1 MKLKHFLGLC
11 LVDFSARVSYNMART
26 PVLPLF
32 AAALGAD
39 KATIGLVVGAST
51 VTGIFLKAPAGAI
64 SDVLGR
70 ARTLFLGAA
79 VFAFTPFVYL
89 LVGYA
94 WTLVAVRFFHGM
106 ATAIY
111 GPVMLAAV
119 ASVAGARKGEML
131 SWFAVIKIATGSVGA
146 FLGGGLLYL
155 LGGRDPSL
163 LHFKITYAV
172 CGGFGLVALVI
183 ASMVL
188 PRIPAI
194 EPVKKK
200 GGQALRGL
208 WEVVSHFPV
217 VVTSGAEGV
226 QNLTMGAL
234 NAFFPIYVVQE
245 LGMNP
250 AQAGIL
256 WMVLTGTS
264 VVAKPVMGR
273 ISDRFGRRWVIAS
286 GLILCAVPFALIP
299 TTSRFVYLAMWSII
313 FGAGEAFVTSATGAM
328 VAELTAE
335 RSLGA
340 AMGVFGTI
348 ADIGQALGPILT
360 GLLLTKLSYFA
371 SFSLLAVLLIVWTVL
386 FLLCTSRPSGAVEVA
401 PPR

>member
-1 MKLKHFLGLC
+1 VRLKHFLGLC

-39 KATIGLVVGAST
+39 TATIGLVVGAST
-51 VTGIFLKAPAGAI
+51 VTGIFLKAPAGAL

-70 ARTLFLGAA
+70 ARLLLMGAA
-79 VFAFTPFVYL
+79 VFAFTPFLYL

-94 WTLVAVRFFHGM
+94 WMLVAVRLFHGI
-106 ATAIY
+106 ATSIY

-155 LGGRDPSL
+155 LGGAHPSL
-163 LHFKITYAV
+163 LHFKVVYAV
-172 CGGFGLVALVI
+172 CGDFGLVALGI
-183 ASMVL
+183 ALVVL
-188 PRIPAI
+188 PRLPEI

-200 GGQALRGL
+200 GAQVLRGL
-208 WEVVSHFPV
+208 GEVVSHLPL

-234 NAFFPIYVVQE
+234 NAFFPIYIVQE
-245 LGMNP
+245 LGMNSV
-250 AQAGIL
+250 QAGLL
-256 WMVLTGTS
+256 WTILTGTS
-264 VVAKPVMGR
+264 VLTKPLMGR
-273 ISDRFGRRWVIAS
+273 VSDRFGRRWVIAG

-299 TTSRFVYLAMWSII
+299 TTSHFAYLALWSII
-313 FGAGEAFVTSATGAM
+313 FGTGEAFVTSATGAL

-348 ADIGQALGPILT
+348 ADTGQALGPIVL
-360 GLLLTKLSYFA
+360 GLLLTRLSYLV
-371 SFSLLAVLLIVWTVL
+371 SFSLLAALLVVWTVL
-386 FLLCTSRPSGAVEVA
+386 FLLWTRPST
-401 PPR
+401 R